1 MNHVFNANVIM
12 LMQFIFFKVHIG
24 RVGNNARFCKQNH
37 WEILD
42 VALLK
47 HFIYR
52 KIWRREKNDQQSAF
66 HLCFIILGFFI
77 TFVYFIVLLFV
88 SASHRNTSL
97 IRSLVHLA

>member
-12 LMQFIFFKVHIG
+12 LMQFIFLKVHIG
-24 RVGNNARFCKQNH
+24 RVGNNGRLCKQNH

-47 HFIYR
+47 HFIYC

-66 HLCFIILGFFI
+66 RLCFFNSWIFLLHLFLLLFL
-77 TFVYFIVLLFV
+77 YLLVLL
-88 SASHRNTSL
+88 TET
-97 IRSLVHLA
+97 LA

>member
-24 RVGNNARFCKQNH
+24 RVGNNARLCKQNH

-47 HFIYR
+47 HFIA
-52 KIWRREKNDQQSAF
+52 KFGEEKKMTNNQLF
-66 HLCFIILGFFI
+66 PC
-77 TFVYFIVLLFV
+77 VL
-88 SASHRNTSL
+88 
-97 IRSLVHLA
+97 